1 MFIRY
6 TTVVAFFSLCAAYIA
21 SLFVG
26 WSIAGGIPGLKTSE
40 EHVVTLARSLAA
52 LIIAVPIWILHWRWT
67 QRDWNW
73 DATTSQGY
81 LAFFTVIGLGA
92 SMFVGAQ
99 FISKVLEWLLGVPQK
114 IDQTSF
120 LFGAAWSTAI
130 SLFMWMYHGG
140 KWWQYRKKA
149 KSVKSEG

>member
-6 TTVVAFFSLCAAYIA
+6 TTIVSFGSLCVAYIA

-26 WSIAGGIPGLKTSE
+26 WSIAGGIPWLKNGE
-40 EHVVTLARSLAA
+40 ELTTVARSLAA
-52 LIIAVPIWILHWRWT
+52 LLIALPIWILHWRWT

-73 DATTSQGY
+73 DADTSQLY

-92 SMFVGAQ
+92 TMFVGAQ
-99 FISKVLEWLLGVPQK
+99 FISRVLEWLLGVPQGK
-114 IDQTSF
+114 DQISF
-120 LFGAAWSTAI
+120 LFGAVWSTAV

-140 KWWQYRKKA
+140 KWWQYRRAKA
-149 KSVKSEG
+149 KK